1 MIVQQNNINIDS
13 AQINS
18 IIDTTVAEVFQD
30 MNIQSV
36 TIKQKYYQSIAQLLK
51 EIEVYFVQTERIAKT
66 KRSSKLSN
74 PYAPEY
80 GFSTTEIAYAIQ
92 AEKKEQAIIYNK
104 LNQILAYLRQ
114 GQEITYSFYIKDT
127 QNRMYRYE
135 IPESQIDTFTSIV
148 QQTTFK
154 ADAQL
159 REFAEVSIQRLE
171 NAQIMNKHIEAF
183 MKAIDAT
190 GLKVKQADRY
200 EAFEYHYQMIDN
212 KNKENFSHSFNIEG
226 IRKWILAR
234 GHDTVGWWV
243 RGDIGLTS
251 VKSTDLT
258 KKYLFLNLASKKS
271 LQEVYGLLKQL
282 FAQDSLSQEGVSRL
296 VKAFTPAVS
305 DLKKNTAVDVK
316 KIVEDLINSLIK

>member
-1 MIVQQNNINIDS
+1 MNIDVS
-13 AQINS
+13 QINA
-18 IIDTTVAEVFQD
+18 IIDNAVNNVFD
-30 MNIQSV
+30 RMNIQSIQ
-36 TIKQKYYQSIAQLLK
+36 IKNEYYTNIIRLLK
-51 EIEVYFVQTERIAKT
+51 EIEIYFIQRERVEKT
-66 KRSSKLSN
+66 KRSSKLTN

-80 GFSTTEIAYAIQ
+80 GFSTTEVAYAIQ

-114 GQEITYSFYIKDT
+114 GQEITYAFYIKDSS
-127 QNRMYRYE
+127 NRMYRYE
-135 IPESQIDTFTSIV
+135 IPESQIESFTSIV
-148 QQTTFK
+148 QSTTFK

-159 REFAEVSIQRLE
+159 RAFAEASIERLE
-171 NAQIMNKHIEAF
+171 NALEMNKHIEAF

-200 EAFEYHYQMIDN
+200 EAFEYHYQMIDE
-212 KNKENFSHSFNIEG
+212 KNRNNFSHQSFNIEG

-258 KKYLFLNLASKKS
+258 KKYLFLNLASQKS
-271 LQEVYGLLKQL
+271 LQEVYGLLKNL
-282 FAQDSLSQEGVSRL
+282 FASNSLDRDKIARL
-296 VKAFTPAVS
+296 TKAFTPVVS
-305 DLKKNTAVDVK
+305 DLKHNTKVDVE